1 MFSPE
6 YLKIEMEKLNEL
18 ISDHVNLY
26 LIGGGSMSFQ
36 NLKEKKIQIFHNTK
50 HFDPI
55 YSK

>member
-6 YLKIEMEKLNEL
+6 YLKKEMEKLNEL

-36 NLKEKKIQIFHNTK
+36 T
-50 HFDPI
+50 
-55 YSK
+55 